1 MVKTGCTLC
10 SGITYYKT
18 CPAMSK
24 TALVIL
30 AQGAEEMETVIT
42 ADVLRR
48 GGVTVTIAGL
58 DGADPVL
65 CSRQITIVPDKALD
79 AALAENPIYDAVC
92 IRSRQFLWYKP
103 VYEQTDH
110 LMVSNRR
117 PWTLEI
123 PEALQVRCRPFGGL
137 EFNGCWGI
145 GDWERPFFNGT
156 NPPQPPIPLQ
166 LLCTWI
172 YSRYKHEN
180 TGTLNSGASRGR
192 ASGNLTHTTSVILP
206 GGLEGSDRLSK
217 SVVVGNVLKEHEQ
230 KGKIV
235 AAICAAPTAFVAHG
249 IAQNKKVT
257 SYPTTKD
264 KIPADCYTYVEGER
278 VVVDGNVVTS
288 RGPGTAYWF
297 GLKLIELL
305 TGKDKADQV
314 EKGMIITGY

>member
-1 MVKTGCTLC
+1 MVFRGFVRTKFHSKYKQILVL
-10 SGITYYKT
+10 SLNSVQSRLKT
-18 CPAMSK
+18 CACPKMSK

-30 AQGAEEMETVIT
+30 AKGAEEMETVIT

-65 CSRQITIVPDKALD
+65 CSREITIVPDKALD
-79 AALAENPIYDAVC
+79 AALAENPIYDAV
-92 IRSRQFLWYKP
+92 
-103 VYEQTDH
+103 
-110 LMVSNRR
+110 
-117 PWTLEI
+117 
-123 PEALQVRCRPFGGL
+123 
-137 EFNGCWGI
+137 
-145 GDWERPFFNGT
+145 
-156 NPPQPPIPLQ
+156 
-166 LLCTWI
+166 
-172 YSRYKHEN
+172 
-180 TGTLNSGASRGR
+180 
-192 ASGNLTHTTSVILP
+192 ILP

-217 SVVVGNVLKEHEQ
+217 SVVVGNILKEHEQ

-249 IAQNKKVT
+249 IAQNKKIT